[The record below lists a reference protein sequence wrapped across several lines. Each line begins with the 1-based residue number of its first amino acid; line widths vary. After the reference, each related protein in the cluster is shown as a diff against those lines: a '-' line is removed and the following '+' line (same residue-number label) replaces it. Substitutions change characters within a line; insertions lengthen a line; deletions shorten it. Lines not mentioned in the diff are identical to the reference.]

1 MIRFTPINGA
11 FQSDSVLGRFI
22 TFMTPSSMILS
33 MDHIMEAL
41 VGITVIRTIRATIIM
56 DITDTITAITNND
69 DMEEE
74 AGMKIPESVF
84 TRDRERLHV
93 TGPSAVEMPEL
104 TAVRFGRIREIRAVI
119 INNRDREEPAELDYI
134 PEIAAAVA
142 TLSIRD
148 GRATIL

>member
-1 MIRFTPINGA
+1 LVLATVFTIRFTPTNGA
-11 FQSDSVLGRFI
+11 FQSDSVLARFI
-22 TFMTPSSMILS
+22 IFTIPSSMIPTL
-33 MDHIMEAL
+33 DHISEAL

-104 TAVRFGRIREIRAVI
+104 TEG
-119 INNRDREEPAELDYI
+119 
-134 PEIAAAVA
+134 
-142 TLSIRD
+142 
-148 GRATIL
+148 